1 MAGHS
6 KWANI
11 KRRKGAQ
18 DAARG
23 KRFTKLIKEVMVASK
38 MGGSDPDANARLR
51 LAIDKC
57 KQNSVPKDTVA
68 RAVAKGAGELQ
79 GDDYQEVMM
88 EGYGP
93 GGVALLVEVL
103 TDNRNRAAAD
113 IRHAFNKGNGNLGTS
128 GCVAYMFARKGV
140 ITFPSEGQDEDEVMM
155 AALDAGAEDVS
166 EAAGSYE
173 VVTEPGDFESVRNT
187 LAEAGFEAETA
198 DVTFVPDNTVTLS
211 GDTVDQFL
219 RLVDLLDDC
228 DDVQNVHHNADIS
241 DEDVARL
248 SG

>member
-18 DAARG
+18 DVARG
-23 KRFTKLIKEVMVASK
+23 KLFTKLVKEVMVASK
-38 MGGSDPDANARLR
+38 MGGSDVDANARLR
-51 LAIDKC
+51 LAVDKC
-57 KQNSVPKDTVA
+57 RQNSVPKDTVT
-68 RAVAKGAGELQ
+68 RAIAKGAGELQ
-79 GDDYQEVMM
+79 GDDYQEFFL

-93 GGVALLVEVL
+93 GGVAVLIEVL

-113 IRHAFNKGNGNLGTS
+113 IRHAFSKGNGSLGTS

-140 ITFPSEGQDEDEVMM
+140 IVVPIAEHDEDEVMM
-155 AALDAGAEDVS
+155 AALEADAEDMS
-166 EAAGSYE
+166 AEGGNFE
-173 VVTEPGDFESVRNT
+173 VVTDPGLFESVRDA
-187 LAEAGFEAETA
+187 LAQAGFEAETA
-198 DVTFVPDNTVTLS
+198 DVTFVPDNTVTLAGDDVS
-211 GDTVDQFL
+211 GFL

-241 DEDVARL
+241 DEDLAAL
-248 SG
+248 EA